1 MAESAGEEEAPP
13 LHNSGAA
20 AGIRVQL
27 VALHVQ
33 LTNEVAMMDDEE
45 MEDANSDEEWEYD
58 RGVWEEEQRSLAQ
71 IANVAS
77 APPDERSQEEK
88 VEEHVNSALLAT
100 ISKKL
105 EPFVPTIGRARSVA
119 NLEASNKT
127 SQLTNPN
134 GIYQLFQDMT
144 SSQL

>member
-1 MAESAGEEEAPP
+1 
-13 LHNSGAA
+13 
-20 AGIRVQL
+20 
-27 VALHVQ
+27 
-33 LTNEVAMMDDEE
+33 MMDDEE
-45 MEDANSDEEWEYD
+45 MEDANSDEEWDYD

-105 EPFVPTIGRARSVA
+105 EPFVPTIGRGRSVA

-127 SQLTNPN
+127 RQITNPN
-134 GIYQLFQDMT
+134 GIYSFFRT
-144 SSQL
+144 